1 VVSSL
6 ADESALLTQLRE
18 LADQGRYRE
27 VLDRLRGLPG
37 AALEGRTA
45 FALLAAEAHGR
56 QGDHAEA
63 RRWAELALVAA
74 RARGERPTELRAL
87 NYQGAIAL
95 RHGDVDEAE
104 QRFGDALDLARAVR
118 DPAAQARC
126 LNNLGIIASFK
137 GDAETALASYQLAL
151 AAYQQA
157 GLVRGMAETHH
168 NIGISRLERRDY
180 MRALQAAEQAV
191 RLATVARDESL
202 VGLAFTGRAE
212 IHLLMGDHDLA
223 AVELERAAEAYRRV
237 NFPAGLPEVW
247 RLQAAVA
254 GTRGDLPGQ
263 LRLLRQAAELA
274 TTQGSAESLAAIE
287 RDLGA
292 ALQRSGDSAGANAAR
307 RRALTL
313 YQRLGATRAA
323 RDIAPLIAQNS

>member
-1 VVSSL
+1 MTSL
-6 ADESALLTQLRE
+6 ADESALLAQLRE

-27 VLDRLRGLPG
+27 VLDRLRGLPVE
-37 AALEGRTA
+37 ALEGRTA

-56 QGDHAEA
+56 QGDHAEG

-87 NYQGAIAL
+87 NHQGAIAL
-95 RHGDVDEAE
+95 RGGDVDEAE
-104 QRFGDALDLARAVR
+104 QRFGDALDLAREVR
-118 DPAAQARC
+118 DHAAQARC
-126 LNNLGIIASFK
+126 LNNLGIIASLR

-168 NIGISRLERRDY
+168 NIGISWRERRDY

-191 RLATVARDESL
+191 RLATVAGDESL

-212 IHLLMGDHDLA
+212 IHLLIGDDDLA
-223 AVELERAAEAYRRV
+223 AVELERAAGAYRRV
-237 NFPAGLPEVW
+237 NFAAGLPEVW

-254 GTRGDLPGQ
+254 RARSDLPGA

-274 TTQGSAESLAAIE
+274 TMQASAESLAAVE

-292 ALQRSGDSAGANAAR
+292 ALQLAGDHSGAKAAR
-307 RRALTL
+307 QRALTL
-313 YQRLGATRAA
+313 YQRLGAKKAA
-323 RDIAPLIAQNS
+323 QDLAALIVESS

>member
-1 VVSSL
+1 VVTSL
-6 ADESALLTQLRE
+6 ADESALLAQLGE

-27 VLDRLRGLPG
+27 VLDRLRGMPA

-104 QRFGDALDLARAVR
+104 QRFSEALNLARTVR

-126 LNNLGIIASFK
+126 LNNLGIIASLK

-168 NIGISRLERRDY
+168 NIGISWLERGDY
-180 MRALQAAEQAV
+180 VRALQAAEQAV
-191 RLATVARDESL
+191 RLATVARDETL

-212 IHLLMGDHDLA
+212 IHLLIGDHDLA
-223 AVELERAAEAYRRV
+223 GVELERAAQAYRRV
-237 NFPAGLPEVW
+237 SFAAGLPEVW
-247 RLQAAVA
+247 RLQAAVV
-254 GTRGDLPGQ
+254 GTRGDLPGA

-287 RDLGA
+287 RDFGA

-307 RRALTL
+307 QRALTL
-313 YQRLGATRAA
+313 YQRLGARKAA
-323 RDIAPLIAQNS
+323 QDLVALIAPSS

>member
-6 ADESALLTQLRE
+6 ADESALLAQLRE

-27 VLDRLRGLPG
+27 VLDRLRGLPI
-37 AALEGRTA
+37 AALEGRTV
-45 FALLAAEAHGR
+45 FALLASEAHGR
-56 QGDHAEA
+56 QGDHMEA
-63 RRWAELALVAA
+63 QRWAELALVAA

-104 QRFGDALDLARAVR
+104 QRFGDALNLARAVR
-118 DPAAQARC
+118 DHAAQARC
-126 LNNLGIIASFK
+126 LNNLGIIASLK
-137 GDAETALASYQLAL
+137 GDAEAALASYQLAL

-168 NIGISRLERRDY
+168 NIAISWRERGVY
-180 MRALQAAEQAV
+180 PQALQAAEQAV
-191 RLATVARDESL
+191 RLATVVRDDSM

-212 IHLLMGDHDLA
+212 IHLLMGDADLA
-223 AVELERAAEAYRRV
+223 GVELERAAEAYRRV
-237 NFPAGLPEVW
+237 NFAAGLPEVW

-254 GTRGDLPGQ
+254 RARGDLPGA

-274 TTQGSAESLAAIE
+274 TTQASAESLADIE
-287 RDLGA
+287 RDFA
-292 ALQRSGDSAGANAAR
+292 AVLQLSGDASGADAAR
-307 RRALTL
+307 QRAITL
-313 YQRLGATRAA
+313 YQRLGAKKAA
-323 RDIAPLIAQNS
+323 QDLGQW

>member
-6 ADESALLTQLRE
+6 ADESALLAQLRE

-27 VLDRLRGLPG
+27 VLDRLRGLPI
-37 AALEGRTA
+37 AALEGRTV
-45 FALLAAEAHGR
+45 FALLASEAHGR
-56 QGDHAEA
+56 QGDHMEA
-63 RRWAELALVAA
+63 QRWAELALVAA

-104 QRFGDALDLARAVR
+104 QRFGDALNLARAVR
-118 DPAAQARC
+118 DHAAQARC
-126 LNNLGIIASFK
+126 LNNLGIIASLK
-137 GDAETALASYQLAL
+137 GDAEAALASYQLAL

-168 NIGISRLERRDY
+168 NIAISWRERGVY
-180 MRALQAAEQAV
+180 PRALQAAEQAV
-191 RLATVARDESL
+191 RLATVARDDSL

-212 IHLLMGDHDLA
+212 IHLLMGDADLA
-223 AVELERAAEAYRRV
+223 GVELERAAEAYRRV
-237 NFPAGLPEVW
+237 NLAAGLPEVW

-254 GTRGDLPGQ
+254 RARGDLPGA

-274 TTQGSAESLAAIE
+274 TTQASAESLADIE
-287 RDLGA
+287 RDFA
-292 ALQRSGDSAGANAAR
+292 AVLQLSGDASGADAAR
-307 RRALTL
+307 QRAITL
-313 YQRLGATRAA
+313 YQRLGAKKAA
-323 RDIAPLIAQNS
+323 QDLGQW